1 LGSESREGKN
11 MSRVLVTGGSGF
23 VGSHCIVQ
31 LLREGHSVRTTVRDL
46 KREAEVQAMVRRGG
60 ADPDGKLSFVEAD
73 LERDNGWDLAIDNCD
88 YVLHVA
94 SPFGGNRPMSE
105 EEMIMPARDG
115 TLRVLRAARA
125 AGVRRVVMTSSF
137 GAIGYGH
144 SPRSQ
149 PFTEKDWSNVNG
161 PDVSAY
167 IKSKIIAERAAW
179 DFIEREGG
187 TLELTVINPTGIFG
201 PILGRD
207 YSSSIEIIRSLLKG
221 AVPATPRLYFGL
233 IDARDVADLHLRAMT
248 SPKAAGERFIAVAGE
263 PLSMFQVA
271 QVLRGGLGKMAARV
285 PKHEFPDFVVRL
297 LARFSPRMREVA
309 SQLGKLRRASNEKA
323 RQLLSWE
330 PRSNED
336 TILATAESLSQ
347 FGLL

>member
-1 LGSESREGKN
+1 
-11 MSRVLVTGGSGF
+11 M
-23 VGSHCIVQ
+23 
-31 LLREGHSVRTTVRDL
+31 
-46 KREAEVQAMVRRGG
+46 
-60 ADPDGKLSFVEAD
+60 
-73 LERDNGWDLAIDNCD
+73 
-88 YVLHVA
+88 
-94 SPFGGNRPMSE
+94 
-105 EEMIMPARDG
+105 
-115 TLRVLRAARA
+115 
-125 AGVRRVVMTSSF
+125 
-137 GAIGYGH
+137 
-144 SPRSQ
+144 
-149 PFTEKDWSNVNG
+149 
-161 PDVSAY
+161 
-167 IKSKIIAERAAW
+167 
-179 DFIEREGG
+179 
-187 TLELTVINPTGIFG
+187 INPTGIFG

-207 YSSSIEIIRSLLKG
+207 YSTSVEIIRSLLNG
-221 AVPATPRLYFGL
+221 TIPATPRLYFGL

-323 RQLLSWE
+323 RHLLSWE

>member
-1 LGSESREGKN
+1 

-31 LLREGHSVRTTVRDL
+31 LLRAGYAVRTTVRDL
-46 KREAEVQAMVRRGG
+46 KRETEVQAMVRRGG
-60 ADPDGKLSFVEAD
+60 ADPDGELSFLEAD
-73 LERDNGWDLAIDNCD
+73 LERDSGWDLALDNCD

-94 SPFGGNRPMSE
+94 SPFGGNRPMSQ

-125 AGVRRVVMTSSF
+125 ARVRRVVMTSSF

-149 PFTEKDWSNVNG
+149 HFTEKDWSNVNG
-161 PDVSAY
+161 SDVSAY
-167 IKSKIIAERAAW
+167 IKSKIFAERAAW

-187 TLELTVINPTGIFG
+187 TLELAVINPTGIFG

-221 AVPATPRLYFGL
+221 TVPATPRLYFGL

-271 QVLRGGLGKMAARV
+271 RVLRGGLGKMAARV
-285 PKHEFPDFVVRL
+285 PKHEFPDFVVRF
-297 LARFSPRMREVA
+297 LAKFSPRMREIA

-323 RQLLSWE
+323 RRLLSWE

-336 TILATAESLSQ
+336 TILATAESLFQ